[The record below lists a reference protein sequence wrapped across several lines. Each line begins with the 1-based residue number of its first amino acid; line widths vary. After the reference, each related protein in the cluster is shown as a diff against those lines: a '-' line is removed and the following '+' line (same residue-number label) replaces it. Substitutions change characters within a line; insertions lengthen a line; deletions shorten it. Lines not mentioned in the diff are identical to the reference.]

1 MHRKGG
7 PVQTGSGKTR
17 RLMAAATFDTVK
29 VSENVSAPTT
39 METVRVTT
47 PRVSSGSGIVNFD
60 AVRVIGVR
68 GGGRI
73 PMLGGVSAIR
83 PNLGDRGAPSQSRD
97 PEMQCDQTTG
107 APMTAGNPV
116 VFSTG
121 NKVEFETDFA
131 ADVEMGLSLTRTYN
145 HYWTGTGIFGR
156 HWLSNFDY
164 SLTSAEPGPNSAN
177 IWLQRPDGRS
187 IKFQRT
193 ASGRWEEAKAQ
204 AIAYVT
210 LSGNVYT
217 HNSEDGLVEQYNAN
231 GYITRL
237 ASRQGV
243 AWTFSY
249 SNNYLQRV
257 THTSGR
263 YVQFTWTNGQ
273 LTKVTDPGGNAYT
286 FTYTANALGSGR
298 HRLATV
304 TPPGTPGT
312 TVQYHYEDS
321 CFPGGLTGKSFN
333 GVRYS
338 NFAYDANGRHTE

>member
-1 MHRKGG
+1 MFWISLTCVILLLVMMLAREIA
-7 PVQTGSGKTR
+7 VFRLRSRRREDWR
-17 RLMAAATFDTVK
+17 RLGSPEFMERDILLRKFPYLGWRRVYMSSDAFD
-29 VSENVSAPTT
+29 
-39 METVRVTT
+39 R
-47 PRVSSGSGIVNFD
+47 
-60 AVRVIGVR
+60 AVLVAFFGVR

-73 PMLGGVSAIR
+73 PTLGGVSAIR
-83 PNLGDRGAPSQSRD
+83 PNLGDRGAPSQSSD
-97 PEMQCDQTTG
+97 PEVPCDQTSG

-145 HYWTGTGIFGR
+145 HYWIGTGIFGR

-164 SLTSAEPGPNSAN
+164 SLASAEPGPNAAN

-249 SNNYLQRV
+249 SNNIC
-257 THTSGR
+257 SG
-263 YVQFTWTNGQ
+263 
-273 LTKVTDPGGNAYT
+273 
-286 FTYTANALGSGR
+286 
-298 HRLATV
+298 
-304 TPPGTPGT
+304 
-312 TVQYHYEDS
+312 
-321 CFPGGLTGKSFN
+321 
-333 GVRYS
+333 
-338 NFAYDANGRHTE
+338 